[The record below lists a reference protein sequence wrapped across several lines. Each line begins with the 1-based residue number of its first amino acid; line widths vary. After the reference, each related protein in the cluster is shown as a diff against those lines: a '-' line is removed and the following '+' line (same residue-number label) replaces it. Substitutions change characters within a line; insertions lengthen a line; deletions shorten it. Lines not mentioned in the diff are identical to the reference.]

1 MTKYRDLI
9 QFEPIDSVKHLTEGG
24 DLDQAREDVRTYVI
38 SATMRDALVKVL
50 VPNLRFDIPGDHKGI
65 FTVATYGTGKTHL
78 MSVIAG
84 VAEYAELADKLTSA
98 ELREGVGPIAGKFK
112 VVRAETS
119 AVKMSLRDILFDRI
133 ERGLAGMGVGD
144 QSAPVSSSRRY
155 IASPHRSSTGS
166 LPQGVRRSSW
176 AFSAHV

>member
-9 QFEPIDSVKHLTEGG
+9 QFEPIDSVKHLTEGS

-38 SATMRDALVKVL
+38 SETMRDALVKVL

-119 AVKMSLRDILFDRI
+119 AVKMSLRDMLLSARFATQR
-133 ERGLAGMGVGD
+133 ESGL
-144 QSAPVSSSRRY
+144 SAASRR
-155 IASPHRSSTGS
+155 ASSTIRGS
-166 LPQGVRRSSW
+166 QTSRPSC
-176 AFSAHV
+176 